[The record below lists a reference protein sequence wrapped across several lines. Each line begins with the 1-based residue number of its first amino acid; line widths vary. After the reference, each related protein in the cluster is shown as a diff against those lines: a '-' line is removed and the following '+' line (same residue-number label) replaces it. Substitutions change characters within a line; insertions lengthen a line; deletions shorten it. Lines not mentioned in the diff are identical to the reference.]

1 MQWLFS
7 ADVVVLP
14 RRENQVNMGTAV
26 LLVIAGYLSGSIP
39 FGYWLVRL
47 LRGQDIRRLGSG
59 NIGGTNV
66 WRCFGARF
74 GLPVVLFDILKGFVP
89 ALVASLTHG
98 SLVAVLAGAAAMLGH
113 WRPLFMRFRR
123 GGKMVA
129 TCGGAV
135 IGIAPLVAVVA
146 VGIWGLVFLA
156 GRYASLASILA
167 AVSLAPTALLLG
179 QDLSVVI
186 FMSVGALAIIWLH
199 RANIV
204 RLVHG
209 QEHRFRLWRRWRK
222 TVGPPQAHTR

>member
-1 MQWLFS
+1 M
-7 ADVVVLP
+7 
-14 RRENQVNMGTAV
+14 NMSTAV
-26 LLVIAGYLSGSIP
+26 LLVLAGYLAGSIP

-47 LRGQDIRRLGSG
+47 LRGEDVRRCGSG

-74 GLPVVLFDILKGFVP
+74 GLPVVFFDVLKGFVP

-129 TCGGAV
+129 TCGGAA
-135 IGIAPLVAVVA
+135 IGIAPFVAVVGMA
-146 VGIWGLVFLA
+146 VWALVFLV

-167 AVSLAPTALLLG
+167 AVSLAPAALLLG

-186 FMSVGALAIIWLH
+186 FMGAAALAIIWLH
-199 RANIV
+199 RANIG
-204 RLVHG
+204 RLARG
-209 QEHRFRLWRRWRK
+209 EEHRFQLWHRRGA
-222 TVGPPQAHTR
+222 VGRPQARTR

>member
-1 MQWLFS
+1 
-7 ADVVVLP
+7 
-14 RRENQVNMGTAV
+14 MGTAL

-39 FGYWLVRL
+39 FGYWLVL
-47 LRGQDIRRLGSG
+47 LVRGQDIRRLGSG

-74 GLPVVLFDILKGFVP
+74 GLPVVFFDVLKGFVP
-89 ALVASLTHG
+89 ALVASLTRG

-135 IGIAPLVAVVA
+135 FGIAPLVAVVGLA
-146 VGIWGLVFLA
+146 VWGLVFLA

-179 QDLSVVI
+179 RDLSVII
-186 FMSVGALAIIWLH
+186 FMGAGALAIIWLH
-199 RANIV
+199 RANIA

-209 QEHRFRLWRRWRK
+209 EEHRFQLWRRRGRK
-222 TVGPPQAHTR
+222 NVGSPQAHTR

>member
-1 MQWLFS
+1 M
-7 ADVVVLP
+7 
-14 RRENQVNMGTAV
+14 NMSTAV
-26 LLVIAGYLSGSIP
+26 LLVLAGYLAGSIP

-47 LRGQDIRRLGSG
+47 LRGEDVRRYGSG

-74 GLPVVLFDILKGFVP
+74 GLPVVLFDVLKGFVP
-89 ALVASLTHG
+89 ALIASLTHG
-98 SLVAVLAGAAAMLGH
+98 SLVAVLVGAAAMLGH

-135 IGIAPLVAVVA
+135 IGIAPLVAVVGLA
-146 VGIWGLVFLA
+146 VWTLVFLA

-186 FMSVGALAIIWLH
+186 FLGAGALAIIWLH
-199 RANIV
+199 RANIE
-204 RLVHG
+204 RLAHG
-209 QEHRFRLWRRWRK
+209 EENRFQLWHGRGRK
-222 TVGPPQAHTR
+222 AVGSAQARTR

>member
-1 MQWLFS
+1 
-7 ADVVVLP
+7 VVIS
-14 RRENQVNMGTAV
+14 V
-26 LLVIAGYLSGSIP
+26 LLVAFGYLAGSIP

-47 LRGQDIRRLGSG
+47 VRGQDVRLLGSG

-89 ALVASLTHG
+89 ALIASLTHG

-135 IGIAPLVAVVA
+135 IGIAPLVAVVGIA
-146 VGIWGLVFLA
+146 VWGLSFLV

-167 AVSLAPTALLLG
+167 AVSLAPAALLLG
-179 QDLSVVI
+179 RDLPVI
-186 FMSVGALAIIWLH
+186 VFLSAGALAIIWLH
-199 RANIV
+199 RGNIV
-204 RLVHG
+204 RLARG
-209 QEHRFRLWRRWRK
+209 EEHRFQLWHRWRK
-222 TVGPPQAHTR
+222 PVGPPQTHSR